1 MKMRWWWEG
10 ARRALRVGVSREKC
24 VSPCG
29 ENGREE
35 KEKDRDESC
44 GPCPSCFSLLAAQ
57 YPNLMHP
64 AASVSARAIQHH
76 GEGDADGQ
84 RVPTKHEKQ
93 AHPHLITRDPGPQ
106 SDRWGILV
114 VSRRCRHSPYQVPWT
129 ERSQVWG
136 RLRTGGGHQ
145 PWKLLVCLLR

>member
-1 MKMRWWWEG
+1 
-10 ARRALRVGVSREKC
+10 

-57 YPNLMHP
+57 YRNMVHP
-64 AASVSARAIQHH
+64 AASVSAREPAPMPCH
-76 GEGDADGQ
+76 GEGDGQ
-84 RVPTKHEKQ
+84 RVPTKHQKQ
-93 AHPHLITRDPGPQ
+93 SHPHLITSDPGPQ

-114 VSRRCRHSPYQVPWT
+114 VS
-129 ERSQVWG
+129 
-136 RLRTGGGHQ
+136 
-145 PWKLLVCLLR
+145 